1 MQSEDILSEIEAGT
15 FLGDFSQV
23 DMHNTVSLGADSRC
37 GDQGHCQNFCG
48 VQNCKEGKK
57 GLSSDPP

>member
-37 GDQGHCQNFCG
+37 GD
-48 VQNCKEGKK
+48 
-57 GLSSDPP
+57 